1 VRQLIVR
8 HADRIAELWRYY
20 KVGVV
25 NTIFGL
31 SLYSLLVFIGLNL
44 FVAQILSHVA
54 GVTFNYFTFTRH
66 VFKAVKPDIP
76 RYIAS
81 YVINYLIGLGF
92 LTLFHHFVRSPYI
105 AGFLSAASTS
115 VINYFI
121 LRFFVFRRRGPPDAA

>member
-1 VRQLIVR
+1 MVR

-20 KVGVV
+20 KIGVI
-25 NTIFGL
+25 NTVFGL
-31 SLYSLLVFIGLNL
+31 ALYSLLVFFGLNL
-44 FVAQILSHVA
+44 FVAQILSHIV

-66 VFKAVKPDIP
+66 VFTEHKPNIL

-81 YVINYLIGLGF
+81 YGVNYLIGLGF

-115 VINYFI
+115 VINYVI
-121 LRFFVFRRRGPPDAA
+121 LKFFVFRRRGPPDGA